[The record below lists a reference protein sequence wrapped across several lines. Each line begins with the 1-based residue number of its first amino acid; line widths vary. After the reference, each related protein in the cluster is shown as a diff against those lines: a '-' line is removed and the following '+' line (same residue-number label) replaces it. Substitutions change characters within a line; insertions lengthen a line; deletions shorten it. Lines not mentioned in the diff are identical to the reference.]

1 METNLNEP
9 PNNARAYDIAI
20 VLLTIAALTFAY
32 FGLEQRVA
40 NEWPTSN
47 ATIVQAEQEDDPDP
61 TASGKYRDHL
71 TVTYTYNVNGRSYQN
86 KEVAQPLVAKP
97 DIKNGTQSFAV
108 GTIHEIRYNPD
119 VPQESQ
125 LASVAPN
132 HRHYMVIGVG
142 LLLVAIVGLFMR
154 KKMTQS
160 DATDV

>member
-1 METNLNEP
+1 MNETQ
-9 PNNARAYDIAI
+9 NNARAYDIAI

-132 HRHYMVIGVG
+132 HRHYMVIGIG